1 MNSTETKPSSGDLF
15 SQSIKRVYPVHK
27 ASAYEGY
34 VGSGKE
40 PGIKV
45 GRGRTRKGIE
55 IEGVELLK
63 SFIRLLFLY

>member
-45 GRGRTRKGIE
+45 
-55 IEGVELLK
+55 EGAELGKELRLK
-63 SFIRLLFLY
+63 ELNY